1 MIFTKPVAI
10 ALIVSHS
17 VLALG
22 VLHYKVRYN
31 AAESRVASQI
41 AETTRWKQSTLNVTD
56 ALDKQNRALVD
67 MKRDQDLKDAQSALE
82 LAKAQREADDARDR
96 AKGIAA
102 RQKPANV
109 PACTAAT
116 NLFDEVIHGSK

>member
-31 AAESRVASQI
+31 ASENRVASQI
-41 AETTRWKQSTLNVTD
+41 EETARWKQSTLNVSD
-56 ALDKQNRALVD
+56 ALDKQNRALAD
-67 MKRDQDLKDAQSALE
+67 LQRDQELKDAQSALA
-82 LAKAQREADDARDR
+82 LAEARREADDAKAR

-116 NLFDEVIHGSK
+116 NLFEEVVHGSK